1 MLFFGKNKVSPVLIK
16 TVFKYFGSFIFKIKG
31 MKEKVTVEINDN

>member
-16 TVFKYFGSFIFKIKG
+16 TVFKYFGSLYIKVKG
-31 MKEKVTVEINDN
+31 MKEKVTVTINDN